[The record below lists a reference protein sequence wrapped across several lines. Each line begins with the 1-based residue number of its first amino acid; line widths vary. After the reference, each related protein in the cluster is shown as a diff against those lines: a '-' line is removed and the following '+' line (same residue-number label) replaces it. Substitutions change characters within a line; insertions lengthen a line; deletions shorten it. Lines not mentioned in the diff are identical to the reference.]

1 MSERAAKVTPPDD
14 EQDDDQITDS
24 AAPDAATEDDAAAG
38 DAETTPA
45 PVTSGAEA
53 VVRARSRTR
62 ASSTPS
68 ASRAERSCPST
79 TRFMIRT
86 FVT

>member
-45 PVTSGAEA
+45 PSRRAQKPSF
-53 VVRARSRTR
+53 ARSRTR